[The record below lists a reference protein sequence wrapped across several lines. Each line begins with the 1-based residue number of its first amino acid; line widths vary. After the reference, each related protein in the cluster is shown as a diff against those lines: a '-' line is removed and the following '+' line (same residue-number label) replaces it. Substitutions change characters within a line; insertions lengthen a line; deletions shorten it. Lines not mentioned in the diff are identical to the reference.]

1 MRDLRVL
8 LSRERPQGVT
18 LELIATASRVG
29 ARAPLL
35 AIVASAFARV
45 VLADWNDIATQG
57 AKEGT
62 TWAYRADAIAA
73 LYSSNDAWFGASE
86 SFLGLGVDHW
96 ADVGLDAG
104 LSFEKKLADGT
115 FFSELS
121 GVYTSTSGDDA
132 SGSTVG
138 LADTSALTLEQ
149 AHVGWK
155 ADDLFDEIENDTL
168 SITVGRQSYNIGTG
182 LLINDGGAD
191 GAENGGWYLGLRT
204 AFSDAL
210 VATFDSDRWLVEG
223 FSLENRPR
231 HGGTQGQAYGA
242 NAEYKL
248 DESTRVGGTLM
259 QVDSNV
265 SGDAKLDV
273 LSFRAEWKGRDRP
286 GGGAL
291 GVAGEYVDES
301 SRQIAATGYYV
312 EVRSFGRSSE
322 VPIVSYRY
330 AHFDGDDPATAK
342 DERFR
347 EIAYGFADWGT
358 WYQGEITGQ
367 YALGNGNLVS
377 HRLRLAGDRGSSTL
391 NALYYKLRLDE
402 PAGFGVTSKDWG
414 DELDVTIDW
423 QAGERLLVTGVI
435 GALFPGEAAE
445 QYAGGSDNWLHAM
458 AYVKYSF

>member
-8 LSRERPQGVT
+8 LSRERPEGLT
-18 LELIATASRVG
+18 LTLLATASR
-29 ARAPLL
+29 AALL
-35 AIVASAFARV
+35 AAAATGVSRT
-45 VLADWNDIATQG
+45 VLADWNEIAMQR

-62 TWAYRADAIAA
+62 ALEYRSDAIAA

-86 SFLGLGVDHW
+86 SFLGADIDHW

-104 LSFEKKLADGT
+104 LSFEKKLGDGT
-115 FFSELS
+115 FFSELG
-121 GVYTSTSGDDA
+121 GVYTSTSGGDA

-138 LADTSALTLEQ
+138 LTDTSALTLEQ

-155 ADDLFDEIENDTL
+155 AADLFEGMENDTL

-223 FSLENRPR
+223 FSLKNRPR
-231 HGGTQGQAYGA
+231 HGGTQGEAYGA
-242 NAEYKL
+242 NAEYKF
-248 DESTRVGGTLM
+248 DEAARVGGTLM
-259 QVDSNV
+259 QVDSNAP
-265 SGDAKLDV
+265 GGAKLDV
-273 LSFRAEWKGRDRP
+273 FSARAEWKGTGTP
-286 GGGAL
+286 GVGPL
-291 GVAGEYVDES
+291 GIGGEYVDQS
-301 SRQIAATGYYV
+301 SSQLGATGYYI
-312 EVRSFGRSSE
+312 EIRSFLNSSD

-347 EIAYGFADWGT
+347 EIAYGFADWGA

-377 HRLRLAGDRGSSTL
+377 HRLRFTGEGDSNTL
-391 NALYYKLRLDE
+391 NVLYYKLRLDE

-435 GALFPGEAAE
+435 GALFPGDAAE

>member
-1 MRDLRVL
+1 M
-8 LSRERPQGVT
+8 T
-18 LELIATASRVG
+18 LELIAPSRVG
-29 ARAPLL
+29 VRAVLF
-35 AIVASAFARV
+35 AIVASGFAHA

-62 TWAYRADAIAA
+62 AWAYRVDAIAA
-73 LYSSNDAWFGASE
+73 VYSSRDAWFGASE
-86 SFLGLGVDHW
+86 SFLGLRIDHW
-96 ADVGLDAG
+96 ADIGFDAG
-104 LSFEKKLADGT
+104 LSFEKKLGDGT
-115 FFSELS
+115 FFSELG

-138 LADTSALTLEQ
+138 LTDTSALTLEQ
-149 AHVGWK
+149 ARVGWK
-155 ADDLFDEIENDTL
+155 AADLFEGIENDTL

-204 AFSDAL
+204 AFSESL
-210 VATFDSDRWLVEG
+210 VASLDSDRWLVEG
-223 FSLENRPR
+223 FRLKNRPR
-231 HGGTQGQAYGA
+231 LGGTQGEALGA

-248 DESTRVGGTLM
+248 DESTRIGGTWM
-259 QVDSNV
+259 QADSNV
-265 SGDAKLDV
+265 PGDAKLDIF
-273 LSFRAEWKGRDRP
+273 SARAEWKG
-286 GGGAL
+286 GVAL

-301 SRQIAATGYYV
+301 SSQIAATGYYL
-312 EVRSFGRSSE
+312 EIRSFLNGSE

-347 EIAYGFADWGT
+347 EIAYGFADWGA

-377 HRLRLAGDRGSSTL
+377 HRLRFTQETDASTL
-391 NALYYKLRLDE
+391 NVLYYKLSLDE

-423 QAGERLLVTGVI
+423 QAAERLLVTGVL
-435 GALFPGEAAE
+435 GALVPGDAAE
-445 QYAGGSDNWLHAM
+445 QYAGGSDHWLHAM